1 VTSLTVPGQTNVQ
14 QNKPI
19 PSGNRPPLLA
29 VRRSGSAAFTLIE
42 LLCVIAIIA
51 ILMSLLLPVLFRA
64 YQRVRDMADEQ
75 EAPQIAHFLMKEAR
89 NYCTANLQFRFDSK
103 SDFEEKCK
111 FDPKCRDWIERAAT
125 EFVPFDYLTPTNK
138 MVVSFHFGRRN
149 ASTYLFSKSDLS
161 VRPDQ

>member
-1 VTSLTVPGQTNVQ
+1 M
-14 QNKPI
+14 
-19 PSGNRPPLLA
+19 PPLTA
-29 VRRSGSAAFTLIE
+29 FRHRGSPAFTLVE

-64 YQRVRDMADEQ
+64 YQRVGDMADEQ
-75 EAPQIAHFLMKEAR
+75 EAPQVAHFLLKEAR
-89 NYCTANLQFRFDSK
+89 NYCTAHLQFRFDSK

-111 FDPKCRDWIERAAT
+111 FDPKCRDWIERTAT

-138 MVVSFHFGRRN
+138 IVVSFHFGRRN
-149 ASTYLFSKSDLS
+149 ASTYFFSKADLS